1 VIDMAWNTVL
11 PFANEKTVN
20 KLQDLSNTVNERR
33 SRIKEQYISLLEID
47 VMLSDDPL
55 VPTTEEMIDAYV
67 EQELM
72 RELKEEY
79 GVIVRGK

>member
-1 VIDMAWNTVL
+1 MAWNTVL

-33 SRIKEQYISLLEID
+33 KRIKEQYTSLLEMD

>member
-1 VIDMAWNTVL
+1 MAWNTVL

>member
-1 VIDMAWNTVL
+1 MAWNTVL

-55 VPTTEEMIDAYV
+55 VFQIHVPV
-67 EQELM
+67 VVC
-72 RELKEEY
+72 KK
-79 GVIVRGK
+79 V